1 MIFAPGVAPSQ
12 SEPRFL
18 GRKKTIAQTGWFQA
32 WCHAK
37 LWMKRASSDSCEEVA
52 AAFLGPKMNPLN
64 KAEIAWHSWNGWHQ
78 LRSHICS
85 GMFRVEQ
92 FMLMFWEPGIVDHL
106 MPLAC
111 QNEPRRSICY
121 IHFFASKWIKM
132 VHLWFFCCSEWFI
145 YDFSVVQNGSFMIF
159 LLFKMVHLWLFCC
172 WKWFIYD
179 FSVVEH
185 GSFMS
190 FLLLLLFSKMLIE
203 CCCAVDLGSDNAKT
217 KMLQHF
223 PRDAEYETRMI
234 LGWCFPWNFQL
245 SSFEKQRLGIAKNTL
260 SNFPGIWILEYQL
273 EGKSG
278 ASSRGNSSSNSGILL
293 RMTGLPSGCASGSA
307 LTSALDR
314 VVLYLGRLTWGN

>member
-1 MIFAPGVAPSQ
+1 MHLKALNSTWNLNSGWFSDDFRPGAAPSQ

-18 GRKKTIAQTGWFQA
+18 GRKKTIAQMGWFQA

-37 LWMKRASSDSCEEVA
+37 LWMKRASCDSCEEVA

-145 YDFSVVQNGSFMIF
+145 YDFSVVQNGSFMTF
-159 LLFKMVHLWLFCC
+159 LLLKMVHLWLFCC
-172 WKWFIYD
+172 WTWFIYV
-179 FSVVEH
+179 FSVAVALQQNAYR
-185 GSFMS
+185 M
-190 FLLLLLFSKMLIE
+190 LLRCWFRIRQRENKNASAFPQRCRIWNQDDTWMMFSLE
-203 CCCAVDLGSDNAKT
+203 
-217 KMLQHF
+217 F
-223 PRDAEYETRMI
+223 PA
-234 LGWCFPWNFQL
+234 FQL
-245 SSFEKQRLGIAKNTL
+245 WKTTFGDCQKHAE
-260 SNFPGIWILEYQL
+260 
-273 EGKSG
+273 
-278 ASSRGNSSSNSGILL
+278 
-293 RMTGLPSGCASGSA
+293 
-307 LTSALDR
+307 
-314 VVLYLGRLTWGN
+314 